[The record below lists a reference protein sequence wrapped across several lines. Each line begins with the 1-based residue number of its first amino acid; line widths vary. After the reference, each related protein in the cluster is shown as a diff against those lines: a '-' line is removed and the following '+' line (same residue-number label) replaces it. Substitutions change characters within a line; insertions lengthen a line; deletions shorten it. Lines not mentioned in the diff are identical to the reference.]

1 MYRLIIAYTKKYLNK
16 ENQSIL
22 SHSQDHSRPPAPHW
36 ERTLYI
42 LFIAQVF
49 TAVGFSSI
57 FPFLPLYVKELG
69 AASNLS
75 VEFLAGAVFSSQAVT
90 MMLASPFWGTL
101 SDRYGRKLMVER
113 SMFGGAVILLMMA
126 FVTNAEQL
134 VFLRAV
140 QGFITGTIAAANA
153 LIAAIAPR
161 DRTGYAMGLLQVGM
175 GTGVALGPLIGGA
188 IADAYGYHAAF
199 YITAV
204 LLFIAGIFV
213 FFGVEE
219 NFEKPAIPA
228 AQSGGFMSEWKHVLS
243 VPGILTVYGMRFIS
257 QLGNMMIVPVAPLFI
272 QTLLTDTSRLNTFTG
287 LVVGASS
294 ATTTI
299 SAVYL
304 GRLGDRVG
312 HKRVVVVSAVCA
324 MGLYLLHN
332 LVNAGWQL
340 LVLQA
345 LVGIALGGI
354 IPSLSALLANL
365 THSGEAGA
373 VYGLDNSIN
382 AAGRSIAPM
391 LGSGIAFWFTLRSTF
406 TATAILFLLTALIG
420 LRYLP
425 RFQDAKAAERT
436 V

>member
-1 MYRLIIAYTKKYLNK
+1 MGSTFQKNHFAEENK
-16 ENQSIL
+16 STL
-22 SHSQDHSRPPAPHW
+22 LKSQDHSHTPAPNW
-36 ERTLYI
+36 QRTLYI

-69 AASNLS
+69 TSTNLS
-75 VEFLAGAVFSSQAVT
+75 IEFLAGAVFSAQAFT
-90 MMLASPFWGTL
+90 MMLASPVWGAL
-101 SDRYGRKLMVER
+101 ADRFGRKLMVER
-113 SMFGGAVILLMMA
+113 SMFGGAIILLMMA

-140 QGFITGTIAAANA
+140 QGLITGTIAAANA
-153 LIAAIAPR
+153 LIASITPR

-175 GTGVALGPLIGGA
+175 GAGIALGPLLGGA
-188 IADAYGYHAAF
+188 IADAYGYNAAF
-199 YITAV
+199 YITAA

-213 FFGVEE
+213 LVGVQEK
-219 NFEKPAIPA
+219 FEKPVIQA
-228 AQSGGFMSEWKHVLS
+228 SRTGGFMREWKHVLS
-243 VPGILTVYGMRFIS
+243 APGILTVYGMRFIS
-257 QLGNMMIVPVAPLFI
+257 QLGNMMIVPIAPLFI
-272 QTLLTDTSRLNTFTG
+272 LTLLSDTSRLNTFTG

-312 HKRVVVVSAVCA
+312 HKRVVVISATCA
-324 MGLYLLHN
+324 MSLYLIHN

-365 THSGEAGA
+365 TQTGEAGA

-391 LGSGIAFWFTLRSTF
+391 LGSGIAYWFTLRTTF
-406 TATAILFLLTALIG
+406 TATAILFLLTALLG

-425 RFQDAKAAERT
+425 EFQDYKTSE
-436 V
+436 

>member
-1 MYRLIIAYTKKYLNK
+1 M
-16 ENQSIL
+16 
-22 SHSQDHSRPPAPHW
+22 
-36 ERTLYI
+36 
-42 LFIAQVF
+42 
-49 TAVGFSSI
+49 GFSSI

-69 AASNLS
+69 AATNLS
-75 VEFLAGAVFSSQAVT
+75 VEFLAGAVFSSQAFT

-101 SDRYGRKLMVER
+101 ADRYGRKLMVER
-113 SMFGGAVILLMMA
+113 SMFGGATILLMMA

-134 VFLRAV
+134 VLLRAV
-140 QGFITGTIAAANA
+140 QGLITGTIAAANA
-153 LIAAIAPR
+153 LIASIAPR

-175 GTGVALGPLIGGA
+175 GTGIALGPLIGGA
-188 IADAYGYHAAF
+188 VADAYGYSAAF
-199 YITAV
+199 YITAA
-204 LLFIAGIFV
+204 LLLIAGIFV

-219 NFEKPAIPA
+219 KFVKPV
-228 AQSGGFMSEWKHVLS
+228 AQARRGNSFMHEWRHVLLA
-243 VPGILTVYGMRFIS
+243 PGILTVYGMRFIS
-257 QLGNMMIVPVAPLFI
+257 QLGNMLIVPIAPLFI
-272 QTLLTDTSRLNTFTG
+272 QTLLTESSRLNTFTG

-304 GRLGDRVG
+304 GKLGDRVG
-312 HKRVVVVSAVCA
+312 HKRVVVTSAVFA

-365 THSGEAGA
+365 TQSGEAGA

-391 LGSGIAFWFTLRSTF
+391 LGSAIAYWFTLRTTF
-406 TATAILFLLTALIG
+406 TATAILFLITALLG

-425 RFQDAKAAERT
+425 KFQDTKAVERT
-436 V
+436 A